1 MLPENSIEEI
11 AQEVKFYKAYKI
23 DFEKK
28 RIGKIIDGKEALEQ
42 AVRMALM
49 VQRYKYPAFS
59 HSYGTDY
66 SEVFSE
72 GYSKAMGRLKNA
84 VCDSLEC
91 DERIKAVDN
100 FSFERRGAKM
110 IVSFRVLSVY
120 GAIESEI
127 EVEDGQ

>member
-1 MLPENSIEEI
+1 MLPKNSIEEV
-11 AQEVKFYKAYKI
+11 AQEAKFYKAFKI

-28 RIGKIIDGKEALEQ
+28 RIGEIIDGKEALEQ
-42 AVRMALM
+42 AVRLALT

-66 SEVFSE
+66 SSVFTE
-72 GYSKAMGRLKNA
+72 GYQKAMGRLKNA

-100 FSFERRGAKM
+100 FSFERRGTKM
-110 IVSFRVLSVY
+110 LVSFRILSIY

-127 EVEDGQ
+127 EVANG